1 MYRASLVL
9 IVLIVSALLGSGVRT
24 LSPAAAQ
31 IDAQAGAGT
40 RPVELLAG
48 WNLVGWT
55 GDDASVPDALG
66 DALPAIDSVHTFD
79 AARQAF
85 DTFTTSG
92 PGFLNTL
99 DVILSGAGVWF
110 FANTGVTWQQPRI
123 TGPRD
128 VELVAG
134 FNLVAWTGPGTFIG
148 EAVAGIAGALDSLF
162 VWNAPAEEFLTFGPT
177 RPAFLNRIDA
187 LVYGDG
193 FWLRMTQA
201 VSWTQPDVG
210 SEAVVASDDGSVTL
224 TIPPGALPAGVPAS
238 TIRLQIFDG
247 GPDALVSVLIGPDG
261 VVFDPPATLSFLA
274 PNGVTAALVASAAAL
289 DVRVAEARARPA
301 GTDLGAAQLAE
312 GEVLDL
318 LVAMRRSGS
327 YFLLDSPFEA
337 SLIEV
342 RPQALVGQELLYRPT
357 VQNLTREFSFF
368 ALIAP
373 PGGANPF
380 PDPVPTEVITVGL
393 VGAFT
398 MNPGRVCEV
407 AAGLVLER
415 GTCQTSEIR
424 VSPVEQA
431 PIPVA
436 PLRSTPVSGG
446 DTANLHEA
454 TAAPV
459 PFRCLQA
466 GEVAFE
472 QEITVTQT
480 VVVRGG
486 RDEPRDREL
495 EILPTGGDAIGR
507 CWVVS
512 ETNPHLL
519 TGGQVMQ
526 QELLIGFRDAD
537 IDEFDDN
544 GSDFKLAQAAEGI
557 RIRPLLPGDI
567 VVTPDG
573 DLLTA
578 SQVAAQSNGLFSTNP
593 FVANGAFDSVGGTCG
608 FQDFNDSFQLFEHEG
623 YRVIPGE
630 GNDFGVDGLS
640 LTPDDLPPGV
650 MGIYDGTLNADGSGT
665 IMHFHV
671 EDRCTHAWEVTL
683 TNPRELNLPFPPVNI
698 P

>member
-99 DVILSGAGVWF
+99 DVILSGAGVWL

-187 LVYGDG
+187 LAYGDG

-289 DVRVAEARARPA
+289 DVRVAEARARPP

-407 AAGLVLER
+407 AAGLVLKRDVPDQRDPREPGGASPDPSGAAAEHTGLGR
-415 GTCQTSEIR
+415 GHRQPAR
-424 VSPVEQA
+424 
-431 PIPVA
+431 
-436 PLRSTPVSGG
+436 G
-446 DTANLHEA
+446 DGRAG
-454 TAAPV
+454 PV
-459 PFRCLQA
+459 PVPA
-466 GEVAFE
+466 G
-472 QEITVTQT
+472 
-480 VVVRGG
+480 GG
-486 RDEPRDREL
+486 GGLRARDHSDADRRSAGGTGRASRSRVGNPADGRRRDRTLLGRVRDESSPPD
-495 EILPTGGDAIGR
+495 GWAGDAAGVAHR
-507 CWVVS
+507 V
-512 ETNPHLL
+512 
-519 TGGQVMQ
+519 
-526 QELLIGFRDAD
+526 
-537 IDEFDDN
+537 
-544 GSDFKLAQAAEGI
+544 
-557 RIRPLLPGDI
+557 PG
-567 VVTPDG
+567 
-573 DLLTA
+573 
-578 SQVAAQSNGLFSTNP
+578 
-593 FVANGAFDSVGGTCG
+593 C
-608 FQDFNDSFQLFEHEG
+608 G
-623 YRVIPGE
+623 YRRV
-630 GNDFGVDGLS
+630 
-640 LTPDDLPPGV
+640 
-650 MGIYDGTLNADGSGT
+650 
-665 IMHFHV
+665 
-671 EDRCTHAWEVTL
+671 R
-683 TNPRELNLPFPPVNI
+683 R
-698 P
+698 